1 MDPLTDD
8 ILVVLTLY
16 QADPLLLLSACKF
29 TKVYLRIPLV
39 LKEYH
44 IVENKL
50 SKLENCTRLLLYL
63 GDTSFPATLKVA
75 NEYENIDLDSKDCSL
90 SDLSNPLM
98 HQLFIAI
105 IEIIQLMS
113 EDASNTQN
121 LAYTLFQGI
130 SDVLNESQR
139 EKFLFD
145 CLEVPNEEVKLA
157 LVSCINQVPLRELDI
172 DEIHYLMKA
181 VNDSKNI
188 GAGKTEFILSTILW
202 IFTKLILDKEGAAAQ
217 SF

>member
-1 MDPLTDD
+1 
-8 ILVVLTLY
+8 
-16 QADPLLLLSACKF
+16 
-29 TKVYLRIPLV
+29 
-39 LKEYH
+39 
-44 IVENKL
+44 
-50 SKLENCTRLLLYL
+50 
-63 GDTSFPATLKVA
+63 
-75 NEYENIDLDSKDCSL
+75 
-90 SDLSNPLM
+90 
-98 HQLFIAI
+98 
-105 IEIIQLMS
+105 MS

-202 IFTKLILDKEGAAAQ
+202 IFTKLILDKEGAAA
-217 SF
+217 